1 MIEMRQT
8 CNNVVIVLDE
18 YGATA
23 GMITLED
30 LLEEIVGE
38 IRDEYD
44 EDEENE
50 LVEVAPLE
58 YLVEG
63 SMKLDDLNDRHR
75 LELESEDYDSIAG
88 LIIGL
93 LDRLPEQGEEVVCND
108 IRLVVEALD
117 KNRIDKVRMY
127 LGVEETGQTKRD

>member
-1 MIEMRQT
+1 
-8 CNNVVIVLDE
+8 
-18 YGATA
+18 
-23 GMITLED
+23 MITLED

-50 LVEVAPLE
+50 LVEVAPQE

-63 SMKLDDLNDRHR
+63 SMKLDDLNDRLN

-127 LGVEETGQTKRD
+127 LGVEETGQSKRD